1 MSYVEMAGDV
11 AKFIKSHQIHNPVLL
26 GHSMGG
32 KTAMTLA
39 QKHLVAIQKLIIADI
54 APVPYQHSHEE
65 FVTAMQHVDFDQVRS
80 RQDVDR
86 QLAQDIANQQVRQF
100 LLQNLTR
107 DDSGYRWRI
116 NLTAIAENMPQLLDY
131 RCKEISNVESLFI
144 AGSLSHYITTD
155 HHHII
160 RQLFPS
166 AYIESIEGA
175 GHWLHAEQPAR
186 FVELVKHFL

>member
-11 AKFIKSHQIHNPVLL
+11 ARFIKTHQIQDPVVL

-32 KTAMTLA
+32 KTAMALA
-39 QKHLVAIQKLIIADI
+39 QKRLVAIQKLVVADI
-54 APVPYQHSHEE
+54 APVRYGHSHEE
-65 FVTAMQHVDFDQVRS
+65 FVTAMQHVDLDQVRS

-86 QLAQDIANQQVRQF
+86 QLGQDIANPQVRQF

-107 DDSGYRWRI
+107 DDTGYRWRI
-116 NLTAIAENMPQLLDY
+116 NLAAIAENMPQLLDY
-131 RCKEISNVESLFI
+131 RCKEVSNVETLFI
-144 AGSLSHYITTD
+144 AGSLSHYITND
-155 HHHII
+155 HHQII

-186 FVELVKHFL
+186 FLELVQHFL